1 MTLAAIRPLNGA
13 HAGGAHGSPHDGKS
27 LTAPHLLTLDEQ
39 TLFELL
45 MAAKSDADIAQEL
58 QISPGAAKCR
68 RRKLVQKLNAAT
80 RGEVVARGPDWDLA
94 VSRLLSE

>member
-1 MTLAAIRPLNGA
+1 VTLLAVRHLIADTPDV
-13 HAGGAHGSPHDGKS
+13 HAPIQEGRSRTEA
-27 LTAPHLLTLDEQ
+27 HLLPPNEQ

-45 MAAKSDADIAQEL
+45 MAAKSDADIAQDL
-58 QISPGAAKCR
+58 QIGVAAAKCR

-80 RGEVVARGPDWDLA
+80 RAEVDVRAPEWDLA